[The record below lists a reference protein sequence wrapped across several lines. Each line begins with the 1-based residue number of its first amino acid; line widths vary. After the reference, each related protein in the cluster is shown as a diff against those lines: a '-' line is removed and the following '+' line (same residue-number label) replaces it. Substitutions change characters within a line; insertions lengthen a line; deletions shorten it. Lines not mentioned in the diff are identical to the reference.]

1 MFFKKPDMKCAHP
14 CLYVAVG
21 MIAALGA
28 VACTKPGRQFI
39 KSKIKCVENKLE
51 NCGALSS

>member
-1 MFFKKPDMKCAHP
+1 MKCSHP
-14 CLYVAVG
+14 CLYIAVG